1 MPRTVT
7 LLLSTLTAVLML
19 GVPAAHAAKTQ
30 RAVVSWSA
38 AADVD
43 LHVYDERGHHAFHGA
58 ERAIPAA
65 VLSADSLSSGSESF
79 TDRPHPSIRPF
90 GYEVC
95 LVGGQPT
102 DVVVDATWIDEA
114 GGSHEQRFTLAS
126 PGDCKG
132 FGAVALITRDTD
144 HDAVVDPS
152 DNCPDAANP
161 DQADAD
167 GDGIGD
173 ACEAA
178 PAPTLSPTLTPS
190 STPGAQ
196 PQIPGPEDTR
206 PAPVLGKSVVARAV
220 AGTIRVKRK
229 GGRFH
234 VLRTSESIPL
244 GSTVDATKG
253 KVQITA
259 ASGPGGATQSGRFS
273 TGAFVV
279 TQTRGAKPITRLAL
293 SGALQCGTTGAGT
306 ASASARRRRVRRLWG
321 DGHGRFRTR
330 GRHGAATVRG
340 TKWLTEDRCD
350 GTLVRVR
357 RGVVLVRDFTRK
369 KTVRVT
375 QGGSYLARA
384 RKQR

>member
-1 MPRTVT
+1 MRRTVAA
-7 LLLSTLTAVLML
+7 LLSTLAAALVL
-19 GVPAAHAAKTQ
+19 GVPAAHAAHTR
-30 RAVVSWSA
+30 RAVISWSA
-38 AADVD
+38 AADLD
-43 LHVYDERGHHAFHGA
+43 LHAYDARGRHAFHGD

-65 VLSADSLSSGSESF
+65 VLSDDSLSGGTESF
-79 TDRPHPSIRPF
+79 TDRPRPSTRPF

-95 LVGGQPT
+95 FVGGLPT
-102 DVVVDATWIDEA
+102 DVVVDTTWIDEA
-114 GGSHEQRFTLAS
+114 GGSHQQRFTLAS

-152 DNCPDAANP
+152 DNCPNAANP

-173 ACEAA
+173 ACEAP
-178 PAPTLSPTLTPS
+178 PAPTLSPTATPS
-190 STPGAQ
+190 TTPTAQ
-196 PQIPGPEDTR
+196 PQIPGTDDTG
-206 PAPVLGKSVVARAV
+206 PAPVLGKSVVARTV
-220 AGTIRVKRK
+220 AGRIRVKRK
-229 GGRFH
+229 GGRFR
-234 VLRTSESIPL
+234 LLGAKESIPL
-244 GSTVDATKG
+244 SSTVDATKG
-253 KVQITA
+253 TVQITA

-279 TQTRGAKPITRLAL
+279 TQTRGAKPITQLAL
-293 SGALQCGTTGAGT
+293 SGALQCGTKGT

-369 KTVRVT
+369 KTVRVK

>member
-1 MPRTVT
+1 MRKTV
-7 LLLSTLTAVLML
+7 AVLVLTLAAVLVL
-19 GVPAAHAAKTQ
+19 GGPVAHAAKTQ
-30 RAVVSWSA
+30 RAVISWSA

-65 VLSADSLSSGSESF
+65 VLSDDSLSSGSESF
-79 TDRPHPSIRPF
+79 TDRPNPSTRLF

-95 LVGGQPT
+95 FFGGQPT
-102 DVVVDATWIDEA
+102 DVVVDTTWIDEA
-114 GGSHEQRFTLAS
+114 GGSHKQRFTLAS

-132 FGAVALITRDTD
+132 FGAVALVTRDTD

-152 DNCPDAANP
+152 DNCRDAANP

-173 ACEAA
+173 ACDATR
-178 PAPTLSPTLTPS
+178 APTLSPTPTQSPS
-190 STPGAQ
+190 PTGQ
-196 PQIPGPEDTR
+196 PQIPGPGETG
-206 PAPVLGKSVVARAV
+206 PAPVLRKSVVARTV

-234 VLRTSESIPL
+234 VLGAKESIPL
-244 GSTVDATKG
+244 SSTVDATKG

-259 ASGPGGATQSGRFS
+259 ASGPGGATQSGVFS

-293 SGALQCGTTGAGT
+293 SGALQCGRNGN

-357 RGVVLVRDFTRK
+357 RGVVSVRDFGRK
-369 KTVRVT
+369 KTVRVK

-384 RKQR
+384 RKTP